1 MVTDT
6 SRKVRRQ
13 PNATASDLRKNGKRE
28 RILLAAWEAIRKYG
42 FDKTTVADIASGAG
56 IAKGTV
62 YLYFHSKEEVMLALV
77 ELTNRRIN
85 DSLERIAVS
94 SISPRAKVREILMS
108 RILRIYD
115 IVKYPH
121 GEEIVS
127 AMKSSISKII
137 GAFLDEQA
145 ALLKKCLDE
154 GVSSGEFV
162 KINTTEVAGTLVAMF
177 ELLTPPYYRIKSKT
191 ELEKFAGTVLDLVL
205 SGIERKKL

>member
-1 MVTDT
+1 MIGK
-6 SRKVRRQ
+6 SRRK
-13 PNATASDLRKNGKRE
+13 ADASAAESRGNGKRE
-28 RILLAAWEAIRKYG
+28 RILLAAWETIRKYG
-42 FDKTTVADIASGAG
+42 FDKTTVSDIAKGAG

-62 YLYFHSKEEVMLALV
+62 YLYFRSKDEIMLALV

-85 DSLERIAVS
+85 DRLERIAES
-94 SISPRAKVREILMS
+94 QIPPRAKVREILMF

-145 ALLKKCLDE
+145 ALVKKCLDE
-154 GVSSGEFV
+154 GVKSGEFT
-162 KINTTEVAGTLVAMF
+162 KINTGQVAGTLVAMF
-177 ELLTPPYYRIKSKT
+177 ELLTPPYYRIRSKS
-191 ELEKFAGTVLDLVL
+191 ELEKFAGTLLDLVL
-205 SGIERKKL
+205 SGIERKKS

>member
-1 MVTDT
+1 MTKNT
-6 SRKVRRQ
+6 RRH
-13 PNATASDLRKNGKRE
+13 SDADPVELRGKEKRE
-28 RILLAAWEAIRKYG
+28 RILLAAWETIRKYG
-42 FDKTTVADIASGAG
+42 YDKTTVSDIAAGAG

-62 YLYFHSKEEVMLALV
+62 YLYFRSKEEIMLALV

-85 DSLERIAVS
+85 DSLERIAAS
-94 SISPRAKVREILMS
+94 PIGPRAKVREILMY

-145 ALLKKCLDE
+145 AFVKKCLDE
-154 GVSSGEFV
+154 GVSSGEFNR
-162 KINTTEVAGTLVAMF
+162 IDTNHVAGVLVTTF
-177 ELLTPPYYRIKSKT
+177 ELLTPPYYRIRSKA
-191 ELEKFAGTVLDLVL
+191 ELEKFAGTLIDLVFT
-205 SGIERKKL
+205 GIERKKR